1 MLGLPVN
8 DYKSICKSFFFQ
20 QSINYQQNINNIHPP
35 VSVSQRLTLFSV
47 PSDPATDIAI
57 LNQCIFAVDS
67 RPQGPTVGEGRQV
80 NLLNKE
86 LRNVKAADP
95 TVWERTNG
103 LPDTT
108 RDTTVGTDGHGMEMD
123 GHRMEIMAQGH
134 SLIASNKKLVTA
146 LWIIAREIKKR
157 MYTACK

>member
-1 MLGLPVN
+1 MFDTQRQLFISFVLFEKTFLNAYAPFDDINYRSLHTVCLDCQSMTTTAFAN
-8 DYKSICKSFFFQ
+8 HFFFQ

-95 TVWERTNG
+95 TV
-103 LPDTT
+103 
-108 RDTTVGTDGHGMEMD
+108 
-123 GHRMEIMAQGH
+123 
-134 SLIASNKKLVTA
+134 
-146 LWIIAREIKKR
+146 
-157 MYTACK
+157 